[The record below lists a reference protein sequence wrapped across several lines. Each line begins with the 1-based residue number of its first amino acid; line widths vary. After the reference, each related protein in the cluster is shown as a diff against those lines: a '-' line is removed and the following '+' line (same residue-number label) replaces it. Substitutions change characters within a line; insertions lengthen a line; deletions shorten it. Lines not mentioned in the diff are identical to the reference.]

1 MIRRGFT
8 DVDRPD
14 NMRPEIG
21 IEQILFELEG
31 FQFINTDSRSAPYP
45 ERPFLNSEGVIPAW
59 ILKARLKEALLLNPA
74 SRAN

>member
-1 MIRRGFT
+1 MIGRGFA

-14 NMRPEIG
+14 NVRQEIA
-21 IEQILFELEG
+21 IEQISNDLEG
-31 FQFINTDSRSAPYP
+31 LQFINADSRSAAYA
-45 ERPFLNSEGVIPAW
+45 ERPFLNSDGVIPVR

>member
-1 MIRRGFT
+1 MIRRGIT

-14 NMRPEIG
+14 NVRLKIG
-21 IEQILFELEG
+21 ISKILIEIEG
-31 FQFINTDSRSAPYP
+31 FQFINADPRNAPYP
-45 ERPFLNSEGVIPAW
+45 ERPFLNSDGVIPVW